1 MNSKIVIKEV
11 LVLTMLGAV
20 IAVGYFYLVA
30 LTVLQNKEPKHSQ
43 ELGWWN
49 QRQLTVR
56 NRRLGVTAPYNRL

>member
-30 LTVLQNKEPKHSQ
+30 LTVL
-43 ELGWWN
+43 
-49 QRQLTVR
+49 
-56 NRRLGVTAPYNRL
+56 